1 DVGEATLGPPREPGG
16 SLSDRRWYCPRHPQ
30 TCRRQA
36 LAKET
41 IAVLF
46 ALGAALFGA
55 ISDVIQQRSAHRV
68 GDQGIGA
75 AALFARLLTDRQ
87 WWVGTVSGL
96 VAVSLQAVALGLG
109 SVLLV
114 ESLLVTSLLFALP
127 LGARQSGHR
136 LRRSVWLWSALLV
149 AADFVIIAVGNPTAG
164 QERASLDAWVGV
176 IAVLAPTVLLCLIG
190 ARAYA
195 GRAAAAVMLAAVSAI
210 SWGIFAVLTKG
221 VVDLIGHGPRAM
233 FTAPELYAWGAVAL
247 TGAVYQQSS
256 FRAGALTAS
265 LPTITVLEP
274 IVAATLGVVLLGEVL
289 DPGRDAAFALV
300 LAVAT
305 LVAAVAALSR
315 DQAVT
320 AGEPAVVVA

>member
-1 DVGEATLGPPREPGG
+1 LV
-16 SLSDRRWYCPRHPQ
+16 
-30 TCRRQA
+30 
-36 LAKET
+36 KET

-46 ALGAALFGA
+46 ALGAALFSA
-55 ISDVIQQRSAHRV
+55 LSDVIQQRSAHRV
-68 GDQGIGA
+68 GDHGIGA
-75 AALFARLLTDRQ
+75 AALFARLLTDRR

-96 VAVSLQAVALGLG
+96 VGLALQAVALGLG

-114 ESLLVTSLLFALP
+114 ESVLVTSLLFALP

-149 AADFVIIAVGNPTAG
+149 AAESIIIAVGHPTAG
-164 QERASLDAWVGV
+164 QARATLEAWVWV

-195 GRAAAAVMLAAVSAI
+195 GRAAAAVLLAAVSAI

-221 VVDLIGHGPRAM
+221 MVDLFGQGPRALLA
-233 FTAPELYAWGAVAL
+233 APELYAWGAVAL

-274 IVAATLGVVLLGEVL
+274 MVAATLGMVLLGEVL
-289 DPGRDAAFALV
+289 NPGRDAAFTLV

-315 DQAVT
+315 DQAAT
-320 AGEPAVVVA
+320 AAGPAVAVVPSA

>member
-1 DVGEATLGPPREPGG
+1 M
-16 SLSDRRWYCPRHPQ
+16 
-30 TCRRQA
+30 
-36 LAKET
+36 AKET

-46 ALGAALFGA
+46 ALGAALFSA

-68 GDQGIGA
+68 GDQGIGP

-87 WWVGTVSGL
+87 WWVGSLSGL
-96 VAVSLQAVALGLG
+96 AGLSLQAVALGLG

-114 ESLLVTSLLFALP
+114 ESVLVTSLLFALP
-127 LGARQSGHR
+127 LSARQSGHR
-136 LRRSVWLWSALLV
+136 LGRSVWLWSALLV
-149 AADFVIIAVGNPTAG
+149 AAESIIITVGHPTAG
-164 QERASLDAWVGV
+164 QARASLEAWVWV
-176 IAVLAPTVLLCLIG
+176 VAVLAPTVLLCLIG

-195 GRAAAAVMLAAVSAI
+195 GRVAAVLLAAVSAI

-221 VVDLIGHGPRAM
+221 VVDLIGHGPRAL
-233 FTAPELYAWGAVAL
+233 FAAPELYAWCAVAL
-247 TGAVYQQSS
+247 AGAVYQQSS

-274 IVAATLGVVLLGEVL
+274 VVAATLGMVVLGEVL
-289 DPGRDAAFALV
+289 KPDRDAVFTLV

-315 DQAVT
+315 DQAAT
-320 AGEPAVVVA
+320 AAEPAVAVA